1 MKKKTV
7 SIKDIAKLCGVSVPT
22 VSRVINNRGRY
33 SVETELKVRR
43 VIAEVGYRPSMLAQ
57 GLRTDSIQ
65 SVGIVIPDITNEFFA
80 SIALVIQNKLFEN
93 SFTAV
98 ICNTNE
104 QPSVQAKQ
112 LEMLRST
119 RVSGIIFISGED
131 ITDEDLND
139 GIPKVFLDRIPWN
152 AAAKGVV
159 TVEVDNY
166 SGGQMAA
173 AELLGAGCKRL
184 VALFDSRG
192 LNTQAARYAGFIR
205 AHQDMGLD
213 AVRELYCPVTSVS
226 FQAGYTTIKELL
238 SKGIEFDGV
247 FCYSDI
253 LASGAIH
260 ALLEAGKAVPGDVL
274 VTGYDNVSVSSEQR
288 GTPGITTVE
297 QPVEAIGSLATE
309 LILKMSKKEEPE
321 QRQYV
326 LPVRLIRRESTNRA
340 LRAK

>member
-1 MKKKTV
+1 MKKKPV
-7 SIKDIAKLCGVSVPT
+7 SIKDIAMLCGVSVPT

-33 SVETELKVRR
+33 SAETETKVRR

-93 SFTAV
+93 SFTTV

-112 LEMLRST
+112 LEMLRSS

-131 ITDEDLND
+131 ITDDDLND

-173 AELLGAGCKRL
+173 AELLSAGCKRL
-184 VALFDSRG
+184 AALFDSRG

-226 FQAGYTTIKELL
+226 FQAGYATIKELL
-238 SKGIEFDGV
+238 AKGVEFDGV
-247 FCYSDI
+247 FCYTDI

-260 ALLEAGKAVPGDVL
+260 ALLEAGKAVPGDVM
-274 VTGYDNVSVSSEQR
+274 VTGYDNVSVSSEAR
-288 GTPGITTVE
+288 GTPGITTIE
-297 QPVEAIGSLATE
+297 QPIEAIGSLATE
-309 LILKMSKKEEPE
+309 LILKMSKNEEPE

-326 LPVRLIRRESTNRA
+326 LPVRLIRRESTNRSLHA
-340 LRAK
+340 Q